1 MLPYLHALLPV
12 ALLLVATFVFAGVAA
27 GSNADEIGRNEDVS
41 HQWETRERLATP
53 LGFAVL
59 AFAGELVGAGGPRPY
74 ISIVLGFAATVLLF
88 GLRFDIRLNLRRG
101 LDRYYLGTDPQT
113 ASTDQAVR
121 ARGLSGRQFAAL
133 KLAGLLLVVAGLVWL
148 RWPK

>member
-1 MLPYLHALLPV
+1 MLPYLTALLPV
-12 ALLLVATFVFAGVAA
+12 GLLLAMAFIYAGVVA
-27 GSNADEIGRNEDVS
+27 GSNADEIQRNENVS
-41 HQWETRERLATP
+41 HLWESRERLVA
-53 LGFAVL
+53 LVGAAVL
-59 AFAGELVGAGGPRPY
+59 AFAPELMGPHFLLGLG
-74 ISIVLGFAATVLLF
+74 SIVLGFAACALLF
-88 GLRFDIRLNLRRG
+88 GLRFDIRLNLRRQ

-133 KLAGLLLVVAGLVWL
+133 KLAGLLLTVAELVWL